1 MTTNVFLNAKIFF
14 PQKTSGGLRVA
25 FIPNTEGASV
35 SNKDNLNRLVLAAS
49 QSLDGIE
56 ATNTVL
62 KWLENRKTK
71 AKDIPKPVKELLS
84 ATELHLK
91 ILRVYCARVLK
102 LKNSENAVISN
113 GNIIGPLE
121 ENEVFTTDDYGLIER
136 FSSHTY
142 SDKIKKMLQ
151 TSDGDGGELNIDSDT
166 ILKLITIL
174 VPRQQSRTRF
184 AIPTDIQDH
193 YTAVKLPQKNSN
205 VPYFE
210 VFAVLDP
217 ASRGAQKLAPILI
230 LLRNIINCNMRVL
243 LCAVDKHSDMPVKK

>member
-1 MTTNVFLNAKIFF
+1 MSK
-14 PQKTSGGLRVA
+14 
-25 FIPNTEGASV
+25 
-35 SNKDNLNRLVLAAS
+35 KDNLNRLALAAS

-56 ATNTVL
+56 ATNIVL

-71 AKDIPKPVKELLS
+71 VKDIPTPVKELLS

-91 ILRVYCARVLK
+91 MLRVYCARVLK
-102 LKNSENAVISN
+102 LKTSENAVISN
-113 GNIIGPLE
+113 GNVIGPLDV
-121 ENEVFTTDDYGLIER
+121 NEVFTTDDYGLIER

-142 SDKIKKMLQ
+142 SDKIKTMLQ
-151 TSDGDGGELNIDSDT
+151 GSENEDLSIDSDT
-166 ILKLITIL
+166 ILKLFTIL

-193 YTAVKLPQKNSN
+193 YTAVKLQHKSAN

-210 VFAVLDP
+210 IFAVLDP

>member
-1 MTTNVFLNAKIFF
+1 MSK
-14 PQKTSGGLRVA
+14 
-25 FIPNTEGASV
+25 
-35 SNKDNLNRLVLAAS
+35 KDNLNRLALAAS
-49 QSLDGIE
+49 QSLDPVE
-56 ATNTVL
+56 ATNVVL

-71 AKDIPKPVKELLS
+71 VKDIPKPVKELIS

-91 ILRVYCARVLK
+91 MLRVYCARVLK
-102 LKNSENAVISN
+102 LKTSENAVISN
-113 GNIIGPLE
+113 GNVIGPLD

-136 FSSHTY
+136 FSSHSY

-151 TSDGDGGELNIDSDT
+151 ASDNEDLNIDSDT
-166 ILKLITIL
+166 ILKLFTIL

-193 YTAVKLPQKNSN
+193 YTAVKLPHKSAN
-205 VPYFE
+205 VPFFE
-210 VFAVLDP
+210 IFAVLDP

-230 LLRNIINCNMRVL
+230 LLRNIVNCNMRVL

>member
-1 MTTNVFLNAKIFF
+1 M
-14 PQKTSGGLRVA
+14 
-25 FIPNTEGASV
+25 
-35 SNKDNLNRLVLAAS
+35 SNKDNLNRLAFAAS

-56 ATNTVL
+56 ATNVVL
-62 KWLENRKTK
+62 GWLENRKTK
-71 AKDIPKPVKELLS
+71 VKDIPTPVKELIS

-91 ILRVYCARVLK
+91 MLRVYCARVLQ
-102 LKNSENAVISN
+102 LKTSENAVISN
-113 GNIIGPLE
+113 GNLIGPLD

-151 TSDGDGGELNIDSDT
+151 TSDNEDLSVDSDI
-166 ILKLITIL
+166 ILKLFTIL

-193 YTAVKLPQKNSN
+193 YTAVKLPHKSAN
-205 VPYFE
+205 VPFFE
-210 VFAVLDP
+210 IFAVLDP

-230 LLRNIINCNMRVL
+230 LLRNIVNCNMRVL

>member
-1 MTTNVFLNAKIFF
+1 MSK
-14 PQKTSGGLRVA
+14 
-25 FIPNTEGASV
+25 
-35 SNKDNLNRLVLAAS
+35 KDNLNRLVLAAS

-56 ATNTVL
+56 ATNIVL

-71 AKDIPKPVKELLS
+71 VKDIPAPVKELLS

-91 ILRVYCARVLK
+91 MLRVYCARVLK
-102 LKNSENAVISN
+102 LKTSENAVISN
-113 GNIIGPLE
+113 GNVIGPLDV
-121 ENEVFTTDDYGLIER
+121 NEVFTTDDYGLIER

-151 TSDGDGGELNIDSDT
+151 SSENEDLSIDSDT
-166 ILKLITIL
+166 ILKLFTIL

-193 YTAVKLPQKNSN
+193 YTAVKLQHKSAN

-210 VFAVLDP
+210 IFAVLDP

>member
-1 MTTNVFLNAKIFF
+1 M
-14 PQKTSGGLRVA
+14 
-25 FIPNTEGASV
+25 
-35 SNKDNLNRLVLAAS
+35 AAS

-56 ATNTVL
+56 ATNIVL

-71 AKDIPKPVKELLS
+71 VKDIPTPVKELLS
-84 ATELHLK
+84 ATELHVK
-91 ILRVYCARVLK
+91 MLRVYCARVLK
-102 LKNSENAVISN
+102 LKTSENAVISN
-113 GNIIGPLE
+113 GNVIGPLDA
-121 ENEVFTTDDYGLIER
+121 NEVFTTDDYGLIER

-151 TSDGDGGELNIDSDT
+151 TSDNEDLSIDSDT
-166 ILKLITIL
+166 ILKLFTIL

-184 AIPTDIQDH
+184 AIPTDIQDN
-193 YTAVKLPQKNSN
+193 YTAVKLPHKSAN

-210 VFAVLDP
+210 IFAVLDP

-230 LLRNIINCNMRVL
+230 LLRNIVNCNMRVL